1 MRVMRSLLAA
11 LLLAA
16 VPAWA
21 QAPAASVGTGSQ
33 HYLWQVSSMTNRIYL
48 YGTVHAGKASWY
60 PFPDAVDK
68 AISESRVIAVEAD
81 ITNRD
86 AMTKSADVMTY
97 TPPDVLAKHVKP
109 ADYARFQKL
118 LAKYAIP
125 ESAMTPLK
133 PFMAVSLLVFSEWGR
148 LGYLP
153 VYGVDL
159 QLLRRAHQEQ
169 KTVVELEG
177 VESQIALMESLTEQ
191 ENSELFAGTLGALE
205 SGLSAEQ
212 ITGIVNAWQAGD
224 PKLLLDIAG
233 KYNAEVPGAKAFE
246 EKFIWSR
253 HPEMLKKIEGFLA
266 SKDRTFVAVGALH
279 LAGERGLVEMLK
291 KRGYAVK
298 QL

>member
-1 MRVMRSLLAA
+1 MRHLLA
-11 LLLAA
+11 LLFLAA
-16 VPAWA
+16 APAWA
-21 QAPAASVGTGSQ
+21 QAPAASVGTGSA

-48 YGTVHAGKASWY
+48 FGTVHAGKASWY
-60 PFPDAVDK
+60 PFPEAIDK
-68 AISESRVIAVEAD
+68 AIEESRVIAVEAD
-81 ITNRD
+81 ITNQE
-86 AMTKSADVMTY
+86 AMTKSAGAMTY
-97 TPPDVLAKHVKP
+97 TPPDSLEKHVKP

-118 LAKYAIP
+118 LARYSIP

-153 VYGVDL
+153 AYGVDL
-159 QLLRRAHQEQ
+159 QLLVKARSQQ
-169 KTVVELEG
+169 KQIVELEG
-177 VESQIALMESLTEQ
+177 VAAQIALMESLTEQ
-191 ENSELFAGTLGALE
+191 ENSQLFAGTLGALE

-253 HPEMLKKIEGFLA
+253 HDDMLKKIEGFLA
-266 SKDRTFVAVGALH
+266 SKDKTFVAVGALH
-279 LAGERGLVEMLK
+279 LAGERGLIEMLK
-291 KRGYAVK
+291 KRGYVVK

>member
-1 MRVMRSLLAA
+1 MRHLLA
-11 LLLAA
+11 LLFLAA
-16 VPAWA
+16 APAWA
-21 QAPAASVGTGSQ
+21 QAPAASVGTGSA

-48 YGTVHAGKASWY
+48 FGTVHAGKASWY
-60 PFPDAVDK
+60 PFPEVIDK
-68 AISESRVIAVEAD
+68 AIEESRVIAVEAD
-81 ITNRD
+81 ITNQE
-86 AMTKSADVMTY
+86 AMTKSAGVMTY
-97 TPPDVLAKHVKP
+97 TPPDSLEKHVKP

-118 LAKYAIP
+118 LARYSIP

-153 VYGVDL
+153 AYGVDL
-159 QLLRRAHQEQ
+159 QLLVKARSQQ
-169 KTVVELEG
+169 KQIVELEG
-177 VESQIALMESLTEQ
+177 VAAQIALMESLTEQ
-191 ENSELFAGTLGALE
+191 ENSQLFAGTLGALE

-253 HPEMLKKIEGFLA
+253 HDGMLKKIEGFLA
-266 SKDRTFVAVGALH
+266 SKDKTFVAVGALH
-279 LAGERGLVEMLK
+279 LAGERGLIEMLK
-291 KRGYAVK
+291 KRGYVVK

>member
-1 MRVMRSLLAA
+1 MRHLLA
-11 LLLAA
+11 LLFLAA
-16 VPAWA
+16 APAWA
-21 QAPAASVGTGSQ
+21 QAPAASVGTGSS

-68 AISESRVIAVEAD
+68 AIDEARVIAVEAD
-81 ITNRD
+81 ITNRE
-86 AMTKSADVMTY
+86 AMEKSAGAMTY

-125 ESAMTPLK
+125 ESTMTPLK

-153 VYGVDL
+153 AYGVDL
-159 QLLRRAHQEQ
+159 QLLARARNQQ
-169 KTVVELEG
+169 KKIVELEG
-177 VESQIALMESLTEQ
+177 VATQIALMESLTEQ
-191 ENSELFAGTLGALE
+191 ENAELFAGTLGALE

-224 PKLLLDIAG
+224 PKLLLEIAS
-233 KYNAEVPGAKAFE
+233 KYNSEVPGAKAFE

-253 HPEMLKKIEGFLA
+253 HPDMLKKIEGLLA
-266 SKDRTFVAVGALH
+266 SKDKAFVAVGALH

-291 KRGYAVK
+291 KRGYVVK

>member
-1 MRVMRSLLAA
+1 MRSLLAA
-11 LLLAA
+11 FLLAA
-16 VPAWA
+16 IPAWA
-21 QAPAASVGTGSQ
+21 QAPATSAGTGSQ

-60 PFPDAVDK
+60 PFPEVVEK
-68 AISESRVIAVEAD
+68 AIDESRTIAVEAD
-81 ITNRD
+81 ITNQE
-86 AMTKSADVMTY
+86 AMSKSAGAMLYV
-97 TPPDVLAKHVKP
+97 PPDSLQKHVPP

-118 LAKYAIP
+118 LARYAIP
-125 ESAMTPLK
+125 ESAMGTMK

-153 VYGVDL
+153 AYGVDL
-159 QLLRRAHQEQ
+159 QLLSKAHGQ
-169 KTVVELEG
+169 KKRIVELEG
-177 VESQIALMESLTEQ
+177 VEAQLQLMDSLTEQ
-191 ENSELFAGTLGALE
+191 ENVQLFNGTLGALE

-224 PKLLLDIAG
+224 PKLLLEIAS

-253 HPEMLKKIEGFLA
+253 HDEMVKKIEGFLA
-266 SKDRTFVAVGALH
+266 SKDKTFVAVGALH

-291 KRGYAVK
+291 KRGYVVK

>member
-1 MRVMRSLLAA
+1 MRGMRSLLAA

-16 VPAWA
+16 LPAWA

-60 PFPDAVDK
+60 PFPEAIDK
-68 AISESRVIAVEAD
+68 AIEESRIVAVEAD
-81 ITNRD
+81 ITNQE
-86 AMTKSADVMTY
+86 AMTKSAGVMTY
-97 TPPDVLAKHVKP
+97 TPPDSLEKHVKP

-118 LAKYAIP
+118 LARYSIP

-153 VYGVDL
+153 AYGVDL
-159 QLLRRAHQEQ
+159 QLLVKARSQQ
-169 KTVVELEG
+169 KQIVELEG
-177 VESQIALMESLTEQ
+177 VASQIALMESLTEQ
-191 ENSELFAGTLGALE
+191 ENAQLFAGTLGALE

-253 HPEMLKKIEGFLA
+253 HDGMLKKIEGFLA
-266 SKDRTFVAVGALH
+266 SKDKTFVAVGALH
-279 LAGERGLVEMLK
+279 LAGERGLIEMLK
-291 KRGYAVK
+291 KRGYVVK